1 MTGGRRGR
9 RGQVVDGRFELLERL
24 GAGGMGTVWR
34 ARDVALHREVALKE
48 VRPPA
53 ADPDD
58 PEAGLEGSEG
68 SRALRERVLREARA
82 LARLS
87 HPYVV
92 TIHHIVDEGP
102 YPWLV
107 MELVA
112 GPSLEQRLTQGP
124 LEPREAAR
132 LGREVL
138 SALRTA
144 HAAGIQHRDVKPGN
158 VLLREDGS
166 AVLTDF
172 GIAALQGSATV
183 TATGE
188 FLGSPEFIAPERI
201 RGIDDDPA
209 SDLWSLGLTLYLC
222 TEGHSPLRRATTLA
236 TIAAVLDD
244 PVPPPVRSA
253 ALGPV
258 LEAVLVKDPAARAG
272 AAELERMLTDVAK
285 GREATPYLPTETS
298 MPIRAPFVP
307 PAPPTPA
314 PSASQSGTP
323 ATVPMSTD
331 TPGKSRNRVAFAV
344 LGAVVAAALVAVGTF
359 LLTRPDGRSA
369 GADEGKRSARPASS
383 AKGPSP
389 SATKPSPAAE
399 GSTGPTKDPA
409 SSASPTGPGSPANTW
424 VAQLG
429 SVAKSDGTGERDK
442 MHATLGRHGWGV
454 RYMDSSRYASLRPG
468 YWMFYAP
475 GPSGGF
481 RSGQDVADWCVARG
495 LTSSSQCVGR
505 YVSDDAADRRYIC
518 APDKSR
524 DTGRCER

>member
-1 MTGGRRGR
+1 MTGGE
-9 RGQVVDGRFELLERL
+9 RGQRGQLVDGRFELLERL

-34 ARDVALHREVALKE
+34 ARDITLHREVALKE

-53 ADPDD
+53 EPDD
-58 PEAGLEGSEG
+58 PDAAPEDSAG

-87 HPYVV
+87 HPHVV
-92 TIHHIVDEGP
+92 TIHHIVDGGP

-112 GPSLEQRLTQGP
+112 GPSLERRLGQGP
-124 LEPREAAR
+124 LAPREAAR

-188 FLGSPEFIAPERI
+188 FMGSPEFIAPERI

-209 SDLWSLGLTLYLC
+209 SDLWSLGLTLYVC

-244 PVPPPVRSA
+244 PVPPPVRSG

-258 LEAVLVKDPAARAG
+258 LEAVLVSDPAARPG
-272 AAELERMLTDVAK
+272 AAELERMLTDVAE
-285 GREATPYLPTETS
+285 GREATPYLPTETA
-298 MPIRAPFVP
+298 MPVRGPAAAPPPSGAPAPVSTHQVASGRRRGRAPF
-307 PAPPTPA
+307 
-314 PSASQSGTP
+314 
-323 ATVPMSTD
+323 
-331 TPGKSRNRVAFAV
+331 AV
-344 LGAVVAAALVAVGTF
+344 LAAVVAGALVAGGVF
-359 LLTRPDGRSA
+359 LLTRPDGKSA
-369 GADEGKRSARPASS
+369 DAGEGKQSARPTVTDADRSRN
-383 AKGPSP
+383 PSP
-389 SATKPSPAAE
+389 KEKESPQPERSKSPAADAT
-399 GSTGPTKDPA
+399 GSPA
-409 SSASPTGPGSPANTW
+409 GPGSLADTW

-442 MHATLGRHGWGV
+442 MQAALGRHGWGV
-454 RYMDSSRYASLRPG
+454 RYVDSDRYASLRPG
-468 YWMFYAP
+468 YWMFYTP

-481 RSGQDVADWCVARG
+481 RSGLEVTDWCVARG
-495 LTSSSQCVGR
+495 LTSSSRCVGR
-505 YVSDDAADRRYIC
+505 YVSDDAADRRYVC
-518 APDKSR
+518 APDKNR
-524 DTGRCER
+524 GTGRCER